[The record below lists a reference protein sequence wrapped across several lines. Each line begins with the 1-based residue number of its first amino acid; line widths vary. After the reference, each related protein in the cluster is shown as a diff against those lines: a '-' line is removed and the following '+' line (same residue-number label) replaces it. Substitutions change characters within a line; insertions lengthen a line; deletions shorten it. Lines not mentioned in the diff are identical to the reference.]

1 MCWQTLGIESTSFDL
16 LRLLKSI
23 PALRGQKR
31 ICRTIGINHG
41 LQGLD
46 ALGEGRVSQIGF
58 LHAEWFLFV
67 DHVGSHFRLP
77 HTKQLMSL
85 QSGVLSSQALQ

>member
-31 ICRTIGINHG
+31 ICGTIGIDYG
-41 LQGLD
+41 LEGLD
-46 ALGEGRVSQIGF
+46 AFSKSRVSQIGF
-58 LHAEWFLFV
+58 MHTEGFLSM
-67 DHVGSHFRLP
+67 DCVGSHFLDF
-77 HTKQLMSL
+77 LGCGL
-85 QSGVLSSQALQ
+85 G